1 MYTFFPAHRW
11 TEPKFLG
18 VGGLR
23 GSELEERVLA
33 DTANWKESDPHAELL
48 PKMNQGEMILHVL
61 SLSFPPCKHS

>member
-1 MYTFFPAHRW
+1 MFVPALHW

-18 VGGLR
+18 VEGIRIGRKASGGHSQL
-23 GSELEERVLA
+23 GEKDQHV
-33 DTANWKESDPHAELL
+33 ESF